1 MQVCRTHK
9 LVQKNDLSARLIA
22 PMQHQCHYQLLFDVR
37 AHSPHT
43 PHTSGTQNC
52 CLMSSQKI
60 LRYTKDHS
68 EKSLLSSAIKAFVV
82 SLSKT
87 LTLVAYPFTPSPFF
101 PLTLALTLYFSS
113 AYRGVGSKYS
123 QPQAISGAAG
133 TAGDTLLALC
143 SKP

>member
-1 MQVCRTHK
+1 ME
-9 LVQKNDLSARLIA
+9 
-22 PMQHQCHYQLLFDVR
+22 
-37 AHSPHT
+37 
-43 PHTSGTQNC
+43 
-52 CLMSSQKI
+52 
-60 LRYTKDHS
+60 DHS

-101 PLTLALTLYFSS
+101 PLTLALTLYISS

-123 QPQAISGAAG
+123 RPQAISGAAG

>member
-1 MQVCRTHK
+1 
-9 LVQKNDLSARLIA
+9 
-22 PMQHQCHYQLLFDVR
+22 
-37 AHSPHT
+37 
-43 PHTSGTQNC
+43 
-52 CLMSSQKI
+52 MSSQKI

-87 LTLVAYPFTPSPFF
+87 LTLVNYPSSS
-101 PLTLALTLYFSS
+101 PLTLIPPTPHLPSPHPSLPHLPHPHPT
-113 AYRGVGSKYS
+113 YRGIGSKYNR
-123 QPQAISGAAG
+123 PQAISGAAG